1 MLSPKNKDTIYRIIP
16 FAIIWL
22 IYSIVYTLLERGILG
37 RLDHYP
43 STGNPYSFGTT
54 IAVTPLTA
62 LVMGV
67 AIGTVE
73 VLYLDKLFIQRTFAG
88 KIIYKTLLYVAV
100 IMFFLL
106 SVTIITNAIRL
117 NLPLSDTTV
126 WDYAWAFFSSFS
138 FWSVELYVAS
148 IIGFSLF
155 YSEVSQNLGQG
166 VLHNF
171 FRGKYHT
178 PVEEER
184 IFMFLDMK
192 ASTTIAE
199 NIGHVKYFEM
209 LKTYFSDLTK
219 PIIEYSGEIYQY
231 VGDEVVISWKLQ
243 DGLHN
248 NNCIRCFFA
257 MKSEIKKQSHRYVEK
272 FGVLPAFKAGLH
284 VGKVTTGEIGV
295 IKKEII
301 FTGDVLNTTSRIQG
315 QCNVY
320 DTDLLISG
328 QLANHLADD
337 PQFQLV
343 ALGESDLRGREEKIS
358 LYSIVT
364 SKGD

>member
-1 MLSPKNKDTIYRIIP
+1 M
-16 FAIIWL
+16 

-37 RLDHYP
+37 GLDYYP
-43 STGNPYSFGTT
+43 STANPYSFGTT
-54 IAVTPLTA
+54 IVVTPLTA

-88 KIIYKTLLYVAV
+88 KIIYKTLLYVAA
-100 IMFFLL
+100 IMFFLF
-106 SVTIITNAIRL
+106 SVTLITNAIQL
-117 NLPLSDTTV
+117 NLPLSDTRV
-126 WDYAWAFFSSFS
+126 WDYAGAFFSSFS
-138 FWSVELYVAS
+138 FWSVELYIAS

-219 PIIEYSGEIYQY
+219 PIIGYSGEIYQY

-257 MKSEIKKQSHRYVEK
+257 MKSEIKKQSHTYVEK
-272 FGVLPAFKAGLH
+272 FGILPAFKAGLH

-320 DTDLLISG
+320 DADLLISG
-328 QLANHLADD
+328 QLANYLWDD
-337 PQFQLV
+337 PQFKLV